1 MPWARREQQ
10 TPGIKIRYREA
21 PVAVLCSRS
30 HRILNP
36 HPAKHIHKHQRASF
50 ICGVVCG
57 CVHRWS
63 SKESH
68 TQHNLKET
76 NSHEAFCNTNLYYRS
91 HYGTI
96 NRLLNVRCL
105 SAPAPLH
112 FIHVFTST
120 YKTFPVL
127 YHSVGDLLVAF
138 LIGGPRRELD
148 FSSKNH
154 NAWGPPFW
162 CWNAMAQMNWF

>member
-1 MPWARREQQ
+1 MPARREQQ

-21 PVAVLCSRS
+21 PVAGICARG

-36 HPAKHIHKHQRASF
+36 HPAKHIHKNQRASF

-76 NSHEAFCNTNLYYRS
+76 NSHEAFCNTNLYYRP

-112 FIHVFTST
+112 SRVHF
-120 YKTFPVL
+120 
-127 YHSVGDLLVAF
+127 DLQDFSCIVPF
-138 LIGGPRRELD
+138 SWGFIGGVFDWRPTPRTRL
-148 FSSKNH
+148 FKQKS
-154 NAWGPPFW
+154 
-162 CWNAMAQMNWF
+162 